1 MLKTCME
8 AAIFAV
14 SMKPANTKAFFIFAI
29 LLSSVPEPSLSQSTY
44 QLLNWQPCSQFPSIM
59 QTYRGC
65 NWIASSRDASAGSL
79 AAVVSNPLE
88 IKCTSPSC
96 MLYVETEG
104 PSCFITFSRMCKP
117 VGISENECCVSSS
130 SDSFFQSFPHILNA
144 FPRWYD
150 YQNEM
155 VPMLYSEPGSS
166 PSVSLSVRAYT
177 FSSGNRSSVI
187 VTDVARSGLIA
198 PLRPRSILASSSV
211 KVVFFERSL
220 LAKPVGV
227 TMNVDLNMYN
237 YNLASNSCARQGNFW
252 QDTDKPGIF
261 AFDSYNS

>member
-1 MLKTCME
+1 
-8 AAIFAV
+8 
-14 SMKPANTKAFFIFAI
+14 
-29 LLSSVPEPSLSQSTY
+29 
-44 QLLNWQPCSQFPSIM
+44 
-59 QTYRGC
+59 
-65 NWIASSRDASAGSL
+65 
-79 AAVVSNPLE
+79 
-88 IKCTSPSC
+88 
-96 MLYVETEG
+96 
-104 PSCFITFSRMCKP
+104 
-117 VGISENECCVSSS
+117 
-130 SDSFFQSFPHILNA
+130 
-144 FPRWYD
+144 
-150 YQNEM
+150 
-155 VPMLYSEPGSS
+155 
-166 PSVSLSVRAYT
+166 
-177 FSSGNRSSVI
+177 